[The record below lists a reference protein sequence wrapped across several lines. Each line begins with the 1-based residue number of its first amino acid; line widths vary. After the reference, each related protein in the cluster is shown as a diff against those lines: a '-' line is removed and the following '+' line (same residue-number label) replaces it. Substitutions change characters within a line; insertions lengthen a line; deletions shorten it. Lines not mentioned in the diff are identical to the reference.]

1 MADDSTL
8 QDAVNF
14 FVLFVLFGYV
24 LLFIYSIKIN
34 ITNCF
39 ILIYRCSNRAYI
51 PPRHTVDVRKSNMP
65 GMLSVHELPFCIL
78 QQHVKVK
85 LRQHTLK
92 KKLQWNFLT
101 FLQQIHMRFI
111 SSVHFFS
118 IFILLK

>member
-1 MADDSTL
+1 MLAQNVFVKLQKQSIFFMAEVSTL
-8 QDAVNF
+8 QDAVSF

-39 ILIYRCSNRAYI
+39 IFTDVPNRAYI

-78 QQHVKVK
+78 QHV
-85 LRQHTLK
+85 
-92 KKLQWNFLT
+92 
-101 FLQQIHMRFI
+101 
-111 SSVHFFS
+111 
-118 IFILLK
+118 